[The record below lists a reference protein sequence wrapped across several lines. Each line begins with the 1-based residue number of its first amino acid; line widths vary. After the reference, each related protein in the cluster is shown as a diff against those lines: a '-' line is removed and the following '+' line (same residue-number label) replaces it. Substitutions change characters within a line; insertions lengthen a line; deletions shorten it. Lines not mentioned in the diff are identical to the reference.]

1 MGLFSP
7 YPYFF
12 GVTMSKKKYKGKI
25 GFVLDKD
32 LKISRDPYK
41 GHYVYIRE
49 DNGSKLKVNIITSL
63 EDKKHNL
70 NESRINKVKKGL
82 LYPIPI
88 KDINLPRWSA
98 FNLSSI
104 TIPKNKL
111 KGLGEKEVKRRHKFF
126 VGKYSK

>member
-63 EDKKHNL
+63 EDKNHCL
-70 NESRINKVKKGL
+70 NETKINKVKKGY
-82 LYPIPI
+82 LYPIPF
-88 KDINLPRWSA
+88 KDADFPRWSA
-98 FNLSSI
+98 FDLTTKIIS
-104 TIPKNKL
+104 KNKIL
-111 KGLGEKEVKRRHKFF
+111 DIGKNKVKRKHKFF
-126 VGKYSK
+126 VGKFSK

>member
-1 MGLFSP
+1 
-7 YPYFF
+7 
-12 GVTMSKKKYKGKI
+12 MSKKKYKGKI

-32 LKISRDPYK
+32 LGIKNSDR
-41 GHYVYIRE
+41 GHYVYVRE
-49 DNGSKLKVNIITSL
+49 DNGNKLKVNIITSL

-70 NESRINKVKKGL
+70 NESRIKKVKKGL

-104 TIPKNKL
+104 TIFKNKL
-111 KGLGEKEVKRRHKFF
+111 KDLGEKQVKRKHKFF